1 MNSILKDQQNSIG
14 KGETRMIL
22 ILFIIVAISLFILNI
37 KSAVLPV
44 EIALCWM
51 INAMINELFIL
62 VTVANLK
69 VINIS
74 EELTSALS
82 IIIGMTFLIPMFT
95 LFSVIYFLKVRSI
108 IGKTIIFILSF
119 FAHNTIPYVFER
131 FRLVNISDL
140 SLIFPFIYWGAAL
153 IINIILFMGY
163 RKVLTRAG
171 IMYESITSSK
181 KL

>member
-1 MNSILKDQQNSIG
+1 MV
-14 KGETRMIL
+14 L
-22 ILFIIVAISLFILNI
+22 IFFIIVAISLFILNI
-37 KSAVLPV
+37 KSGVLPV

-95 LFSVIYFLKVRSI
+95 LFSVIYFLKVRSL
-108 IGKTIIFILSF
+108 IGKTVIFILSF
-119 FAHNTIPYVFER
+119 FALSTNPYIFER
-131 FRLVNISDL
+131 FRLVNISHL
-140 SLIFPFIYWGAAL
+140 SLNFTSIYWGIAL
-153 IINIILFMGY
+153 IINIVLLMGY
-163 RKVLTRAG
+163 RKVLMRAG

>member
-1 MNSILKDQQNSIG
+1 MVL
-14 KGETRMIL
+14 TF
-22 ILFIIVAISLFILNI
+22 FIIVAISLFILII
-37 KSAVLPV
+37 KSGVHSV

-74 EELTSALS
+74 EELTSALT
-82 IIIGMTFLIPMFT
+82 IIVGMTFLIPMLT
-95 LFSVIYFLKVRSI
+95 LFSVIYFLKIRSI
-108 IGKTIIFILSF
+108 LGKTVIFILSLF
-119 FAHNTIPYVFER
+119 THSTIPYVFEM
-131 FRLVNISDL
+131 FRLVNISHL
-140 SLIFPFIYWGAAL
+140 SLSFTYSYWGAAL
-153 IINIILFMGY
+153 IVNIILLIGY

-171 IMYESITSSK
+171 VMYESFTSSK

>member
-1 MNSILKDQQNSIG
+1 MV
-14 KGETRMIL
+14 L
-22 ILFIIVAISLFILNI
+22 IFFIIVAISLFILII
-37 KSAVLPV
+37 KSGVHPV

-74 EELTSALS
+74 EELTSALT
-82 IIIGMTFLIPMFT
+82 IIVGMTVLIPMLT
-95 LFSVIYFLKVRSI
+95 LFSIIYFLKVRSI
-108 IGKTIIFILSF
+108 IGKTVIFILSL
-119 FAHNTIPYVFER
+119 FAHSTNPYVFER
-131 FRLVNISDL
+131 FRLVNISHL
-140 SLIFPFIYWGAAL
+140 SLSFTYSYWGVAL
-153 IINIILFMGY
+153 IVNIILLMGY

-171 IMYESITSSK
+171 VMYESFTSSK